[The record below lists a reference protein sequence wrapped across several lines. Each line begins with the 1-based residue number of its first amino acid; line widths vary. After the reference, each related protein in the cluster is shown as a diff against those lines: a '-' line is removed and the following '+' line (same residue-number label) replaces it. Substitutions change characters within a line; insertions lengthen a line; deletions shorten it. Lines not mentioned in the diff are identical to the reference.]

1 MARIK
6 ITVLIVLFAYSNIYG
21 QNTTNI
27 DVQHYRFELILSDH
41 TDTIRGRATVSL
53 KFLENASIFHL
64 DLGNVDSTGKGMMV
78 VSVKEAG
85 TPVSFRHSNG
95 KLRLQ
100 LTAAAKAGNNQVFTV
115 EYMGIPSD
123 GLVIGKSIFNKRTFF
138 GDNWPNR
145 AHHWLP
151 CNDIP
156 ADKASVEFLITAPKH
171 FSIVSNGI
179 KVEERLLNDSS
190 KRTHWKEDVPLP
202 TKVMV
207 IGAADFAVSEPAY
220 AGNIPVTSWV
230 YAEEKDKG
238 FKDYA
243 PAKDILLYYID
254 YIGPYPYKKL
264 ANVQSKTIFGGMENA
279 GAIFYYEKSVTGGG
293 GLEDLLAHEIVHQWF
308 GDMVTETDFKHL
320 WLSEGFATYLT
331 DVYIESKYGTD
342 SMNRRLDEQ
351 RSVVNSFAEKS
362 TLPVVDTSSNYM
374 RLLNANSYQKGGW
387 ILHMLRN
394 TVGDRAFKNIIREHY
409 RKFAG
414 KNSSSADFVAT
425 AEMVVKKNLKP
436 FFNQW
441 LYKPGTPILATTWK
455 YNAAK
460 RNVIIVVEQKQPS
473 LFSFPL
479 ELELKTA
486 NGNIL
491 KTVTVQKR
499 KTSIVLPVKGEVT
512 EMMTDPNYKLLWKAY
527 PVIN

>member
-1 MARIK
+1 MIK
-6 ITVLIVLFAYSNIYG
+6 IKILVVIALLLTTCCSIKA

-27 DVQHYRFELILSDH
+27 DVQHYRFEVSLSDH
-41 TDTIRGRATVSL
+41 SDIIKGMATIDLRFL
-53 KFLENASIFHL
+53 KNTSIFHL
-64 DLGNVDSTGKGMMV
+64 DLGNIDSTGKGMKV
-78 VSVKEAG
+78 LKIEQG
-85 TPVSFRHSNG
+85 GKQLSFNHSNA
-95 KLRLQ
+95 RLSIQ
-100 LTAAAKAGNNQVFTV
+100 LPTAAKAGSNQAFTV

-123 GLVIGKSIFNKRTFF
+123 GLIIGQSIFKKRTFF

-156 ADKASVEFLITAPKH
+156 ADKASLEFIITAPKH
-171 FSIVSNGI
+171 YSIVSNGI
-179 KVEERLLNDSS
+179 KKEERLVNDST
-190 KRTHWKEDVPLP
+190 KLTHWKEDVPLP

-207 IGAADFAVSEPAY
+207 IGAADFAVSEPAM
-220 AGNIPVTSWV
+220 AGTIPVTSWV
-230 YAEEKDKG
+230 YEEDKDKG

-243 PAKDILLYYID
+243 PAKDILQYYIG

-279 GAIFYYEKSVTGGG
+279 GAIFYFEKSVTGEG

-308 GDMVTETDFKHL
+308 GDMVTETDFRHL

-342 SMNRRLDEQ
+342 SMNRRLAEQ
-351 RSVVNSFAEKS
+351 RYAVIDFAKRS
-362 TLPVVDTSSNYM
+362 SLPVVDTSSNYM

-394 TVGDRAFKNIIREHY
+394 TVGDAAFKKIIKEHY

-414 KNSSSADFVAT
+414 KNSSSADFITT
-425 AEMVVKKNLKP
+425 AEMVSKKNLKP

-441 LYKPGTPILATTWK
+441 LYKPGIPVLATTWT
-455 YNAAK
+455 YDAK
-460 RNVIIVVEQKQPS
+460 KRIAVITVEQKQPA
-473 LFSFPL
+473 LFAFPV
-479 ELELKTA
+479 ELQVKAGDEIIVRT
-486 NGNIL
+486 IS
-491 KTVTVQKR
+491 VQKR
-499 KTSIVLPVKGEVT
+499 KTSITVRVNGPVT
-512 EMMTDPNYKLLWKAY
+512 ELVPDPNYKLLWK
-527 PVIN
+527 PSSL